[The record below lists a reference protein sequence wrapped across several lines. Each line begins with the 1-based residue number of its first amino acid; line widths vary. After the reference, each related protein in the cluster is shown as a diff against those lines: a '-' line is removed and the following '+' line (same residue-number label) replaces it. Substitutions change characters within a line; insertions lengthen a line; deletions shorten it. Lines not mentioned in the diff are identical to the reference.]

1 VIKKGAAYE
10 YQYAIADHQGNTRV
24 VFSSAPATPV
34 AVKATFEGDATDQST
49 AFANVSNVVTMVAAN
64 QTAGG
69 SKVVRMN
76 QGYSVGPSK
85 SMKVFTGDKIDV
97 EVYAYYEQ
105 SSGWGTTNAPL
116 TTLVTAIAGA
126 FGGVSGAVGES
137 GSIFSGVN
145 TALGGF
151 GLGANAG
158 DGAPSAFLNYI
169 LFDKNYKV
177 MNMGWK
183 VVPTTARFAKQRV
196 TLPTINVKEAGYLFT
211 YLSYEDQSNNYV
223 YFDDYKVTYTP
234 TNIVQ
239 YNEYYPYGLVTNN
252 SWTKENA
259 VGNNFL
265 GNGGTELNTTTSLYD
280 LEYRNYDPALAR
292 MHQVDPMADKYASYT
307 PYNYSFNAPSN
318 FNDVNGADPSPG
330 EKDHVT
336 RRGNQI
342 LRPGITGGNDFSRL
356 FGGHITP
363 GSGGNWADQY
373 SGLLDIMS
381 LAPYTGTWTPG
392 GGWAP
397 LSNES
402 ALQAAIIYNNQH
414 GSWGN
419 TLLNNA
425 SNGGD
430 GVYTYMFESRN
441 GSSYGGFYFTEGG
454 QVSSILT
461 SRLTQGIGGWISPGG
476 DGFGSFNWVS
486 FKTRA
491 ASAQTSNDP
500 SLLFNPTGNGI
511 RNDNGGSGYFGAPRD
526 GRKHKGVDFSS
537 IYGQDV
543 YAPTDGRIYYTSFKN
558 DYGTQTPMAY
568 LLPKNTKLGFQQ
580 IDLLYVLKTGVSGRD
595 VKIGDVIGTSGSLQ
609 TLGYP
614 SNVGPHV
621 HLQMLSGGVKIDP
634 TKYFFK

>member
-1 VIKKGAAYE
+1 VGGFVYTNNSLQFFSSPEGRVIKKGAAYE

-239 YNEYYPYGLVTNN
+239 YNEYYPYGLQTAT
-252 SWTKENA
+252 SWTRENA
-259 VGNNFL
+259 TGNNFL

-318 FNDVNGADPSPG
+318 YNDVNGADPSPG
-330 EKDHVT
+330 EKDYV
-336 RRGNQI
+336 RRPPLGEYHS
-342 LRPGITGGNDFSRL
+342 GNDFSWLFRGSNMMSMFDRGWSPSRNTMADVGGMTGEQYSEAYEIFNNGKSFVPEFSYKEWVYPDGKTSLPYDVRL
-356 FGGHITP
+356 TGFVEEKQEPIKVIVTNNVVGYSLSYGYPDPVLDQSGKGIMYTIPVYEVIVAGSKNGKMNYASFTALRFGVSTKYTGLPHVVGVESGNFSLTWNASAWTP
-363 GSGGNWADQY
+363 SGGWHIN
-373 SGLLDIMS
+373 G
-381 LAPYTGTWTPG
+381 TGGKDLEYIHAGPSDWVGHAYPVIG
-392 GGWAP
+392 CVA
-397 LSNES
+397 
-402 ALQAAIIYNNQH
+402 
-414 GSWGN
+414 
-419 TLLNNA
+419 
-425 SNGGD
+425 
-430 GVYTYMFESRN
+430 
-441 GSSYGGFYFTEGG
+441 
-454 QVSSILT
+454 
-461 SRLTQGIGGWISPGG
+461 IGGNGEWNAFNNFISSLDPAP
-476 DGFGSFNWVS
+476 VS
-486 FKTRA
+486 LRVQS
-491 ASAQTSNDP
+491 ASTPALID
-500 SLLFNPTGNGI
+500 
-511 RNDNGGSGYFGAPRD
+511 SGHR
-526 GRKHKGVDFSS
+526 
-537 IYGQDV
+537 
-543 YAPTDGRIYYTSFKN
+543 
-558 DYGTQTPMAY
+558 Y
-568 LLPKNTKLGFQQ
+568 LIKK
-580 IDLLYVLKTGVSGRD
+580 
-595 VKIGDVIGTSGSLQ
+595 
-609 TLGYP
+609 
-614 SNVGPHV
+614 
-621 HLQMLSGGVKIDP
+621 
-634 TKYFFK
+634 

>member
-1 VIKKGAAYE
+1 
-10 YQYAIADHQGNTRV
+10 
-24 VFSSAPATPV
+24 
-34 AVKATFEGDATDQST
+34 
-49 AFANVSNVVTMVAAN
+49 
-64 QTAGG
+64 
-69 SKVVRMN
+69 
-76 QGYSVGPSK
+76 
-85 SMKVFTGDKIDV
+85 
-97 EVYAYYEQ
+97 VYAYYEQ

-330 EKDHVT
+330 EPDHVT
-336 RRGNQI
+336 RRGYQVLMANFDTAF
-342 LRPGITGGNDFSRL
+342 PSGG
-356 FGGHITP
+356 
-363 GSGGNWADQY
+363 GSGSLFDNIWGAGGFNNIGGIANGNQQLQDFYSMSNDQY
-373 SGLLDIMS
+373 VGK
-381 LAPYTGTWTPG
+381 YGTKV
-392 GGWAP
+392 
-397 LSNES
+397 S
-402 ALQAAIIYNNQH
+402 A
-414 GSWGN
+414 
-419 TLLNNA
+419 
-425 SNGGD
+425 
-430 GVYTYMFESRN
+430 
-441 GSSYGGFYFTEGG
+441 SSYGSYANAYNNLI
-454 QVSSILT
+454 VSRLSVSLSQNGTSYGYNLGLNVAGKVVYADRSILT
-461 SRLTQGIGGWISPGG
+461 NGKGRNATIFDLGGYYSEVVASRLTQGTCPYCLNPNTIGQNIAGLSYPGG
-476 DGFGSFNWVS
+476 DNPRSYNGQYNYSYVPSNLAEYPAIGHDRRYDNLGTAGLKGLFTDTRAIGADWKFVKEEFDIAATKGINPIDRVSAFGLGFGLGFLAS
-486 FKTRA
+486 FKTIYQGA
-491 ASAQTSNDP
+491 KGPQGQFETMAWYYLSNQGVTNSPDVH
-500 SLLFNPTGNGI
+500 
-511 RNDNGGSGYFGAPRD
+511 
-526 GRKHKGVDFSS
+526 KH
-537 IYGQDV
+537 
-543 YAPTDGRIYYTSFKN
+543 
-558 DYGTQTPMAY
+558 
-568 LLPKNTKLGFQQ
+568 
-580 IDLLYVLKTGVSGRD
+580 
-595 VKIGDVIGTSGSLQ
+595 
-609 TLGYP
+609 
-614 SNVGPHV
+614 
-621 HLQMLSGGVKIDP
+621 
-634 TKYFFK
+634 